1 MRVTIIGAG
10 NMGRGIGTRA
20 LAGGHE
26 VAIVDNDPAEGKALA
41 DELGGHVRSRGARE
55 GPSLGNASRQGV
67 QHDLC
72 DDTGR
77 R

>member
-1 MRVTIIGAG
+1 MRVTIIEAG
-10 NMGRGIGTRA
+10 NMCRGIGTREV
-20 LAGGHE
+20 AGGHE
-26 VAIVDNDPAEGKALA
+26 VEIVDNDPAEAKALA

-55 GPSLGNASRQGV
+55 GPSLGNAGRLGI